1 MKLMPQYLA
10 AMYDLLAGV
19 PPLSKY
25 RLPRWDKVEFTVT
38 RSRMLMGSY
47 DGDPHHISVS
57 STHCDTYQKAFETM
71 AHEMI
76 HLALERGGSRDHSDH
91 DSDFNA
97 LAADVCNAWGWNFKE
112 F

>member
-1 MKLMPQYLA
+1 MKLLPQHLA
-10 AMYDLLAGV
+10 AMYSLLAEV
-19 PPLSKY
+19 PPFSKH

-47 DGDPHHISVS
+47 DGDPHHICVS
-57 STHCDTYQKAFETM
+57 STYCDTYQKTLETV

-76 HLALERGGSRDHSDH
+76 HLVLERKGSRDHSDH

-97 LAADVCNAWGWNFKE
+97 MAADVCNLWGWNFKE